1 MKRTIKVVAF
11 LALSIVLLFGLGRSA
26 SAFNNIV
33 SDSSWKSFDATTV
46 HSSGW
51 ETVGCDDCIAPEP
64 TTVLLLGICLVGLAV
79 VEVRRRQKRKAFG
92 IG

>member
-1 MKRTIKVVAF
+1 MMTKRATILLVV
-11 LALSIVLLFGLGRSA
+11 SIILLFGLGRSA

-51 ETVGCDDCIAPEP
+51 ETVGCDDCVAPEP
-64 TTVLLLGICLVGLAV
+64 TTVLLLGIC
-79 VEVRRRQKRKAFG
+79 
-92 IG
+92 